1 MTTQRDIRNQI
12 AYARKE
18 GVAEGIAQGIA
29 KGEAR
34 GRAEGASARTDE
46 IARNFK
52 AMGIPLDQI
61 AQATGLS
68 QEQVQEL

>member
-18 GVAEGIAQGIA
+18 GVAQGIA
-29 KGEAR
+29 EGEAR
-34 GRAEGASARTDE
+34 GEAKGAET
-46 IARNFK
+46 K
-52 AMGIPLDQI
+52 AIEVAKNLKSLGIPLDKI

-68 QEQVQEL
+68 EEKIQHI